1 MFYLIIAALIL
12 LLILSGC
19 VYTYVICFHVPRK
32 HYENPYQRVNTPQFR
47 SVQHLMDQ
55 GTQILEST
63 DCEDVTITS
72 YDGLKLHGR
81 YYAVQDGA
89 PVIIAFHGYRSAAL
103 RDCAIGFSL
112 GLKYGYNVLA
122 VDQRAHGKSEGR
134 VITFGIKERYDCRS
148 WVAYI
153 SERFGADRPILLSG
167 VSMGAA
173 TVLMAA
179 DLALPKN
186 VKGIIADSAY
196 SSPANII
203 RKVCRDIGYPV
214 KLTYP
219 FVRLGARIFGFFD
232 LEAASAVRSV
242 ENTNLPILLIHGEK
256 DLFVPCEMSQM
267 IHENAANSRLYT
279 FPDAGHGLSYLT
291 DPSRYEQICLEF
303 MKDIF

>member
-1 MFYLIIAALIL
+1 MLYLIIAAVILI
-12 LLILSGC
+12 LILSGC
-19 VYTYVICFHVPRK
+19 VYTYILCFHVPRK
-32 HYENPYQRVNTPQFR
+32 HYEDPYQRVNTPQFR

-55 GTQILEST
+55 GTRILEST
-63 DCEDVTITS
+63 DCEDVTIMS

-122 VDQRAHGKSEGR
+122 VDQRAHGKSEGH

-153 SERFGADRPILLSG
+153 TERFGADRPILLSG
-167 VSMGAA
+167 ISMGAA

-179 DLALPKN
+179 DLDLPEN
-186 VKGIIADSAY
+186 VKGIIADCAY
-196 SSPANII
+196 SSPSDII
-203 RKVCRDIGYPV
+203 CKVCHDIGYPV

-219 FVRLGARIFGFFD
+219 FVRLGARIFGSFD

-242 ENTNLPILLIHGEK
+242 GNTNLPILLIHGEK
-256 DLFVPCEMSQM
+256 DLFVPCEMSQK
-267 IHENAANSRLYT
+267 INANASNARLYT

>member
-1 MFYLIIAALIL
+1 MLYLIIAALIL
-12 LLILSGC
+12 ILILSGC
-19 VYTYVICFHVPRK
+19 IYTYIICFHVPRK
-32 HYENPYQRVNTPQFR
+32 HYEDPYQRVNTPQFR
-47 SVQHLMDQ
+47 SVQHLLDQ
-55 GTQILEST
+55 STKILEST
-63 DCEDVTITS
+63 HCEEVTITS

-81 YYAVQDGA
+81 YYAVRDGA

-122 VDQRAHGKSEGR
+122 VDQRAHGMSEGH

-148 WVAYI
+148 WISYI
-153 SERFGADRPILLSG
+153 KDRFGEDRLVILIG
-167 VSMGAA
+167 ISMGAA

-179 DLALPKN
+179 DLDLPAN

-196 SSPANII
+196 SSPADII

-219 FVRLGARIFGFFD
+219 FVRLGARIFGSFD
-232 LEAASAVRSV
+232 LGAASAVRSAN
-242 ENTNLPILLIHGEK
+242 NTNLPILLIHGEK
-256 DLFVPCEMSQM
+256 DLFVPCEMSRK
-267 IHENAANSRLYT
+267 IHANTSNAQLYT

-291 DPSRYEQICLEF
+291 DPSRYESICLEF